1 MHLIHVA
8 LLQGAFAPGSAQ
20 GGPAGGQLGGQQP
33 GGGSGYLGGM
43 TLIPGVSLAMQP
55 GAGGSYAIQAATL
68 AQQQQM
74 QLAMVAQQRA
84 LAAQQA
90 AVKQQKAAASAVR
103 TPPVP
108 GVGNPAQGP
117 AGQRA
122 ERDLKAVVWQRREE
136 VRQPGYP
143 HPQWPDRVR
152 PLAPRHAGGPCA
164 QPRGA
169 AHRRH
174 RCCCGAARLRL
185 ITMLRARRRRMRR

>member
-8 LLQGAFAPGSAQ
+8 LPQGAFAPGSAQ

-33 GGGSGYLGGM
+33 GGGGSYLGGM
-43 TLIPGVSLAMQP
+43 TLIPSVSLAMQP

-90 AVKQQKAAASAVR
+90 AVKQQKAAAAAVR

-117 AGQRA
+117 AGGQRA

-136 VRQPGYP
+136 VRSQATRTRSGRTGSARLC
-143 HPQWPDRVR
+143 HATLAGLALSRAALRTGGIGAAV
-152 PLAPRHAGGPCA
+152 APRDCGGS
-164 QPRGA
+164 
-169 AHRRH
+169 
-174 RCCCGAARLRL
+174 RC
-185 ITMLRARRRRMRR
+185 RMRGGGG